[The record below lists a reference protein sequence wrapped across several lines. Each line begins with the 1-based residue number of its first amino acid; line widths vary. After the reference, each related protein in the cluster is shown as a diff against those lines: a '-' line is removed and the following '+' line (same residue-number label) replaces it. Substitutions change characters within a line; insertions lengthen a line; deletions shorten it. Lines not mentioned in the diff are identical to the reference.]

1 MKPRDVELC
10 RFQKPTTDPTS
21 TMANTNLGD
30 MIEEIKKRLPEALEI
45 VDIQFYPKLGH
56 DRQCIGAILTNAH
69 DIDFA
74 IAWALLMQNRI
85 DKGEKV
91 IDIAGETSFAA
102 NEYYQLTSLFHPLAN
117 FLCSHWLHGDD
128 LRIWYDINY

>member
-1 MKPRDVELC
+1 
-10 RFQKPTTDPTS
+10 
-21 TMANTNLGD
+21 
-30 MIEEIKKRLPEALEI
+30 MIEVIKKRLPEALDI
-45 VDIQFYPKLGH
+45 VDIQFYPKPGH

-74 IAWALLMQNRI
+74 IAWALLMQKRI
-85 DKGEKV
+85 DQGENV

-102 NEYYQLTSLFHPLAN
+102 NEYYELHSMFHPLAN
-117 FLCSHWLHGDD
+117 FLCNHWLHGDD

>member
-1 MKPRDVELC
+1 
-10 RFQKPTTDPTS
+10 
-21 TMANTNLGD
+21 MANTNLGD

-45 VDIQFYPKLGH
+45 VDIDFHPKPGH
-56 DRQCIGAILTNAH
+56 ETQCIASISRNGHN
-69 DIDFA
+69 IDFA

-102 NEYYQLTSLFHPLAN
+102 NEYYQLASLFHPLAN
-117 FLCSHWLHGDD
+117 FLYSHWLHGDD